1 LPKYD
6 FVILGAGPGGYVAA
20 LRAAVLGAKVALI
33 EKELVGGVCMNWG
46 CIPTKA
52 LYRTTKLYQEMT
64 KAESYGLSVQGLK
77 ADLAAM
83 RERKNRVVEQL
94 RTGLVKL
101 IKKRKIDLLQGF
113 GWLEDPRTVRVV
125 GPGLKERLEGR
136 FIILATGTECSPHPV
151 LTVDNRRVHDVK
163 SILEL
168 DKVPEH
174 LFVVGGG
181 VSGCEF
187 AQVFSALGS
196 RITMTKRSASPIKGL
211 DAEIEKTLV
220 RTFKKRKY
228 TMLFGD
234 TVESASVGPNGVKAS
249 LGSSQEVEAD
259 LALVTVGHRPL
270 TYGLGLEE
278 AGIEMDRAGHLL
290 VDQHGRTNLDHVY
303 AIGDVTGQ
311 QLLAHYASHM
321 GLKTVAHALG
331 DQEAR
336 INPEAVPAAIFTDP
350 ELAWV
355 GLTEAQAQE
364 RYGSIT
370 TGSFLIRALGRATAD
385 GHLDGLVKV
394 VAEGP
399 SQRVVGVHIL
409 GPEASALIAEGTLAV
424 TRGLSLKDLAETI
437 HAHPTYPEAL
447 HEAVETALGLPIHND

>member
-1 LPKYD
+1 
-6 FVILGAGPGGYVAA
+6 
-20 LRAAVLGAKVALI
+20 
-33 EKELVGGVCMNWG
+33 
-46 CIPTKA
+46 
-52 LYRTTKLYQEMT
+52 
-64 KAESYGLSVQGLK
+64 
-77 ADLAAM
+77 
-83 RERKNRVVEQL
+83 
-94 RTGLVKL
+94 
-101 IKKRKIDLLQGF
+101 
-113 GWLEDPRTVRVV
+113 
-125 GPGLKERLEGR
+125 LKERLKGK

-151 LTVDNRRVHDVK
+151 ITVDNQTVHDVK

-168 DKVPEH
+168 GKVPEH

-196 RITMTKRSASPIKGL
+196 RITMTKRSTSPIKGL
-211 DAEIEKTLV
+211 DAEIEKILV

-234 TVESASVGPNGVKAS
+234 TVDSAEVGSGGIKAN
-249 LGSSQEVEAD
+249 LGSGKEVEAD

-270 TYGLGLEE
+270 TYGIGLEE
-278 AGIEMDRAGHLL
+278 AGVEMDRAGHIL
-290 VDQHGRTNLDHVY
+290 VDEHGRTNLEHIY

-311 QLLAHYASHM
+311 HLLAHYASHM
-321 GLKTVAHALG
+321 GLQTVAHALG

-336 INPEAVPAAIFTDP
+336 INPEAVPSAIFTDP

-355 GLTEAQAQE
+355 GLTQAQAEE
-364 RYGSIT
+364 RYGSVT
-370 TGSFLIRALGRATAD
+370 TGTFLVRALGRATAD
-385 GHLDGLVKV
+385 GHLDGIVKV
-394 VAEGP
+394 VAQGRE
-399 SQRVVGVHIL
+399 QRVVGVHLL

-424 TRGLSLKDLAETI
+424 THGLTLKDLAETI